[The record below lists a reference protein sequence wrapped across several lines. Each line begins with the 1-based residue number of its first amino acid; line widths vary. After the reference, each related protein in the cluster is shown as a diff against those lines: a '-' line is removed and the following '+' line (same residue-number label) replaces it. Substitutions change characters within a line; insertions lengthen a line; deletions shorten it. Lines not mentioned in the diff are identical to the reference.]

1 MVKHRKL
8 RPEEKQQKSFAGH
21 IREFFNE
28 NFRAFYNPRQIAR
41 KVGAKNEMQKR
52 EVAELLDGMVKE
64 GFLLQESPGR
74 YRRQRRRS
82 VPFRHIRPRPQ
93 PSLHRSR

>member
-52 EVAELLDGMVKE
+52 EVAEPVSYTHLTLPTS
-64 GFLLQESPGR
+64 LQ
-74 YRRQRRRS
+74 
-82 VPFRHIRPRPQ
+82 V
-93 PSLHRSR
+93 

>member
-1 MVKHRKL
+1 MAKHRKL

-52 EVAELLDGMVKE
+52 EIVE
-64 GFLLQESPGR
+64 Q
-74 YRRQRRRS
+74 
-82 VPFRHIRPRPQ
+82 
-93 PSLHRSR
+93 